1 MDVVQQTYGLNQNDQ
16 PSTDHQITKYLSI
29 TCSDSKSIEK
39 HHNLSSQSTGQ
50 SLDLTINESR
60 NSPKSDIKC
69 SNDKLKQDFSQIKL
83 LSNSFN
89 TIINDKENLNYYHQ
103 YSNTNNNNKKNKSF
117 DVTDYQS
124 QETDHF
130 TDSFNSSTSC
140 TSTSDYI
147 QIQEDITDNTDKE
160 ELESRRKRRKQILP
174 QQNFHFTPVITNNK
188 DDLME
193 VNDTSNENELIRFID
208 CKLDDSM
215 SYQPKIRK
223 LSNSSPKNDV
233 EHLKIEELEEVKGKE
248 HTEENIENKD
258 AVERNSDI
266 HMIHADNDHE
276 LNQTD
281 KSFNKSFSHIIN
293 MNSECNKL
301 INELSQYAIEAFR
314 QSLTIKSTKLRHS
327 LDNEMNRNNCN
338 DDIDDSNTTTTTTT
352 DTTTT
357 NDNDNTDEKI
367 IEQTLLKLEPHITEL
382 VDQSLRTSIET
393 IKKEM
398 LANFKEININL
409 NNSNNDSLNYQYEIN
424 KNNKNNEKLQITNNE
439 TLNETTNLFKY
450 TTDIND
456 NNNNKVLTCQ
466 NLIQSNSE
474 LLIKS
479 NLNHE
484 LKQNNQFIDHLKCEK
499 IEYLT
504 NHFKQYLNNLSIL
517 SINTNNINNN
527 NNLIKQINN
536 NNNINLLINENI
548 EKSKMDSNNLSNIIT
563 YSNDSIQSDYKTLL
577 KLPNNNNNLTLNS
590 IDHHINIDDSTCNVN
605 QNDSNNCMDTTHLN
619 EQIIPNVYGI
629 KENFSKFSS
638 YFSNINENNQIYSR
652 ISSNDLSMIDNNS
665 PPSSTQSIDC
675 VNFNQSVDINSSEIV
690 TSSMLTNTTTS
701 TSPSCNPVTA
711 AAAAAAALANVLG
724 FPIPYGWSPKTLTDV
739 QDAYGLL
746 SNPYYHWPWK
756 LLNSPYASKYSD
768 QNTLLQ
774 SSSLVN
780 NTMNIIEQMN
790 KVNPE
795 STLDSCLK
803 SKFPLNDENK
813 QNNIMMFNDATSL
826 STHATSSD
834 EQVEAIPLIVRH
846 DRKVNKPGSVIN
858 CNSTIYNSCSSNL
871 TTSTNVTTAPITNE
885 SNSFHGPTISRR
897 RRTKVTDTRLTH
909 SRVSRCPNN
918 AYSNLM
924 MTNSVMHQN
933 NRHHHNQ
940 PISQQQSFLQSTS
953 ESNDLGQALNLV
965 TSTSTSFGL
974 SGNQLL
980 TNDKESL
987 ITSQSL
993 LPGINPAK
1001 YCDTVVSTCT
1011 TTCSN
1016 INNTS
1021 NVKLDDF
1028 YSAKYRSEN
1037 QIHSSG
1043 SNNSSPSPISLRL
1056 SGYSKE
1062 LTDNTSENPKGHC
1075 HENVDILELDK
1086 NIDYQRNGADEKL
1099 HCLNIL
1105 QEYKSFEKM
1114 FAKTL
1119 KNYPLSAKSNLL
1131 NNIGTLPAVMN
1142 TVSSSAPPTYSPSV
1156 FKDINTSLEVT
1167 TSASL
1172 SISSTFPTSSSTTSV
1187 PVTSLCS
1194 SACSDI
1200 NQRKLLSRF
1209 NQICMLNS
1217 RLPNSLP
1224 PIPPMF
1230 FNPTEDTINNNFNHI
1245 SNNNTNNTNKFST
1258 GNFYDYTSIQSDG
1271 HERQQQSLS
1280 HSFGAKNDL
1289 SYSHPHNLSLSSSLP
1304 CKSLSPYSQS
1314 LKSSIFSPSQSLAS
1328 VIGSIDYNTAITTAA
1343 NNSIDH
1349 NNYNNITTISS
1360 LQNKHQRLQQNLPNL
1375 NSKRHHNHMSYI
1387 NKLYDKFNANE
1398 NLRNIKLDKSLL
1410 LNDNFSGESTSG
1422 MTISESYQNQL
1433 INYSHELRMTTTLTP
1448 VHLRKAKLMFFY
1460 TRYPNSTLIKMY
1472 FPDVKF
1478 YKNNTAQLVK
1488 WFSNFREFYYIQ
1500 MEKYARVAI
1509 SEGIRIADEIHVTI
1523 ESEIYRALNLHYN
1536 RNQQLEVPDHFRIVV
1551 EATLREFFNALYTGK
1566 DSEQSWKKPIYKVIA
1581 RMDQPVPEFFKSP
1594 NWMDQLADG

>member
-1 MDVVQQTYGLNQNDQ
+1 
-16 PSTDHQITKYLSI
+16 
-29 TCSDSKSIEK
+29 
-39 HHNLSSQSTGQ
+39 
-50 SLDLTINESR
+50 
-60 NSPKSDIKC
+60 
-69 SNDKLKQDFSQIKL
+69 
-83 LSNSFN
+83 
-89 TIINDKENLNYYHQ
+89 
-103 YSNTNNNNKKNKSF
+103 
-117 DVTDYQS
+117 
-124 QETDHF
+124 
-130 TDSFNSSTSC
+130 
-140 TSTSDYI
+140 
-147 QIQEDITDNTDKE
+147 
-160 ELESRRKRRKQILP
+160 
-174 QQNFHFTPVITNNK
+174 
-188 DDLME
+188 
-193 VNDTSNENELIRFID
+193 
-208 CKLDDSM
+208 
-215 SYQPKIRK
+215 
-223 LSNSSPKNDV
+223 
-233 EHLKIEELEEVKGKE
+233 
-248 HTEENIENKD
+248 
-258 AVERNSDI
+258 
-266 HMIHADNDHE
+266 
-276 LNQTD
+276 
-281 KSFNKSFSHIIN
+281 
-293 MNSECNKL
+293 
-301 INELSQYAIEAFR
+301 
-314 QSLTIKSTKLRHS
+314 
-327 LDNEMNRNNCN
+327 
-338 DDIDDSNTTTTTTT
+338 
-352 DTTTT
+352 
-357 NDNDNTDEKI
+357 
-367 IEQTLLKLEPHITEL
+367 
-382 VDQSLRTSIET
+382 
-393 IKKEM
+393 
-398 LANFKEININL
+398 
-409 NNSNNDSLNYQYEIN
+409 
-424 KNNKNNEKLQITNNE
+424 
-439 TLNETTNLFKY
+439 
-450 TTDIND
+450 
-456 NNNNKVLTCQ
+456 
-466 NLIQSNSE
+466 
-474 LLIKS
+474 
-479 NLNHE
+479 
-484 LKQNNQFIDHLKCEK
+484 
-499 IEYLT
+499 
-504 NHFKQYLNNLSIL
+504 
-517 SINTNNINNN
+517 
-527 NNLIKQINN
+527 
-536 NNNINLLINENI
+536 
-548 EKSKMDSNNLSNIIT
+548 
-563 YSNDSIQSDYKTLL
+563 
-577 KLPNNNNNLTLNS
+577 
-590 IDHHINIDDSTCNVN
+590 
-605 QNDSNNCMDTTHLN
+605 
-619 EQIIPNVYGI
+619 
-629 KENFSKFSS
+629 
-638 YFSNINENNQIYSR
+638 
-652 ISSNDLSMIDNNS
+652 
-665 PPSSTQSIDC
+665 
-675 VNFNQSVDINSSEIV
+675 
-690 TSSMLTNTTTS
+690 MLTNTTTS
-701 TSPSCNPVTA
+701 TSSSCNPVT

-724 FPIPYGWSPKTLTDV
+724 FPIPYGWSPKILTDV
-739 QDAYGLL
+739 QDAYGLI

-756 LLNSPYASKYSD
+756 LLNSPYAPKYSD

-774 SSSLVN
+774 SGSLVN
-780 NTMNIIEQMN
+780 NTINIIERLN

-826 STHATSSD
+826 STQATSSD

-846 DRKVNKPGSVIN
+846 DRKVNKSGPVIN
-858 CNSTIYNSCSSNL
+858 SNGTIYNSCSSNL

-918 AYSNLM
+918 AFSNFM
-924 MTNSVMHQN
+924 MTNSVMQQN

-940 PISQQQSFLQSTS
+940 PISQQQSFLQSNS
-953 ESNDLGQALNLV
+953 ESIDLGQALNLV

-980 TNDKESL
+980 ADDKESL
-987 ITSQSL
+987 LTSQSL

-1001 YCDTVVSTCT
+1001 YRNSVVSTST
-1011 TTCSN
+1011 TTGSN

-1037 QIHSSG
+1037 QVHSSG

-1062 LTDNTSENPKGHC
+1062 LTDNTSENRKGHC
-1075 HENVDILELDK
+1075 HENVDISELDK
-1086 NIDYQRNGADEKL
+1086 NNDYQLNGADEKL

-1114 FAKTL
+1114 FTKTL

-1131 NNIGTLPAVMN
+1131 DNIGTLPAVMN
-1142 TVSSSAPPTYSPSV
+1142 IVSSSTPSTYSPSV

-1167 TSASL
+1167 TSTSL
-1172 SISSTFPTSSSTTSV
+1172 SISSIFPTSSSTTSL
-1187 PVTSLCS
+1187 PVTSPCS

-1200 NQRKLLSRF
+1200 NQRTLLSRF
-1209 NQICMLNS
+1209 NQICLLNS

-1224 PIPPMF
+1224 SIPPIF

-1258 GNFYDYTSIQSDG
+1258 GNFYDHTSIQSNG
-1271 HERQQQSLS
+1271 QERQQQSLS
-1280 HSFGAKNDL
+1280 HSFEAKNNL
-1289 SYSHPHNLSLSSSLP
+1289 SFSHPHNLSLSSSLP
-1304 CKSLSPYSQS
+1304 RKSPSPYSQS
-1314 LKSSIFSPSQSLAS
+1314 LQSSIFSPSQSLAS
-1328 VIGSIDYNTAITTAA
+1328 VIGSIDYNTVITTAA

-1349 NNYNNITTISS
+1349 NNNNNNNNITTISS

>member
-1 MDVVQQTYGLNQNDQ
+1 MDVVQQTYGSNQNDQ
-16 PSTDHQITKYLSI
+16 PSSDQQIKYLNI

-39 HHNLSSQSTGQ
+39 HHNLSPQSTIQ
-50 SLDLTINESR
+50 SLDLTINESK

-83 LSNSFN
+83 LTNSFN

-103 YSNTNNNNKKNKSF
+103 YNNSNNNNNNNNCF
-117 DVTDYQS
+117 DVTDCYQP

-130 TDSFNSSTSC
+130 SDSFNNSTSC
-140 TSTSDYI
+140 TSTSHYI
-147 QIQEDITDNTDKE
+147 QIQEDGTDNTDKE
-160 ELESRRKRRKQILP
+160 ELEIRRKRRKQILP
-174 QQNFHFTPVITNNK
+174 QQNFHFTPVITNNT

-193 VNDTSNENELIRFID
+193 VNDISDENDMTRFID
-208 CKLDDSM
+208 CELDDSV

-223 LSNSSPKNDV
+223 LSKSSSKNDM
-233 EHLKIEELEEVKGKE
+233 EHLESEELEEVKEKE
-248 HTEENIENKD
+248 HTEENIENRD
-258 AVERNSDI
+258 LVEINPDV
-266 HMIHADNDHE
+266 HMIHADNDNS

-281 KSFNKSFSHIIN
+281 KLFNKSFSPTIN
-293 MNSECNKL
+293 INSEYNKL

-314 QSLTIKSTKLRHS
+314 RSFTIKSTKVQKG
-327 LDNEMNRNNCN
+327 LDSEMNRNNCSGEV
-338 DDIDDSNTTTTTTT
+338 DDNNTTTTAI
-352 DTTTT
+352 
-357 NDNDNTDEKI
+357 NNNNTEERI
-367 IEQTLLKLEPHITEL
+367 IEQTLLKLEPHISEL
-382 VDQSLRTSIET
+382 VGQSLRTSIET

-398 LANFKEININL
+398 LSNFTKINNHSSINLLNNQSEINENNKNIEIINQEIFHETFQHLNDPNKDNTKILTL
-409 NNSNNDSLNYQYEIN
+409 NNSNEEI
-424 KNNKNNEKLQITNNE
+424 
-439 TLNETTNLFKY
+439 
-450 TTDIND
+450 
-456 NNNNKVLTCQ
+456 
-466 NLIQSNSE
+466 
-474 LLIKS
+474 
-479 NLNHE
+479 
-484 LKQNNQFIDHLKCEK
+484 KQNHSIEMINTKKIDHL
-499 IEYLT
+499 T
-504 NHFKQYLNNLSIL
+504 NNLKQHLYNST
-517 SINTNNINNN
+517 INTNKQMNNN
-527 NNLIKQINN
+527 QILSS
-536 NNNINLLINENI
+536 NNIIDQSVEN
-548 EKSKMDSNNLSNIIT
+548 DP
-563 YSNDSIQSDYKTLL
+563 IQSVYKTLL
-577 KLPNNNNNLTLNS
+577 TNNVFKLPINNNLTFNS
-590 IDHHINIDDSTCNVN
+590 MNHMNLAHTTSNINH
-605 QNDSNNCMDTTHLN
+605 NDSNNCIDTINCN
-619 EQIIPNVYGI
+619 EYIHEE
-629 KENFSKFSS
+629 KEKCSQFSS
-638 YFSNINENNQIYSR
+638 YFNNVNENNQIYSR
-652 ISSNDLSMIDNNS
+652 ISSNDLSLVDINS
-665 PPSSTQSIDC
+665 PLSSSQSIDYI
-675 VNFNQSVDINSSEIV
+675 NSNQSVDINSSENV

-701 TSPSCNPVTA
+701 ISSCNPVT

-724 FPIPYGWSPKTLTDV
+724 FPIPYSWSPKTLTDM

-746 SNPYYHWPWK
+746 SNPYYQWPWK
-756 LLNSPYASKYSD
+756 LLNSSYASKYSD

-780 NTMNIIEQMN
+780 NTMNIIKQLN
-790 KVNPE
+790 KVNSG
-795 STLDSCLK
+795 STLNSCLK

-813 QNNIMMFNDATSL
+813 QNNIMMFNDTTSL
-826 STHATSSD
+826 STQAMSSD

-846 DRKVNKPGSVIN
+846 DKKVNKSGSVIN
-858 CNSTIYNSCSSNL
+858 SNSTMYSSCSSNL
-871 TTSTNVTTAPITNE
+871 TTSTNVTTAPITSEN
-885 SNSFHGPTISRR
+885 NSFHGPTISRR

-909 SRVSRCPNN
+909 SRVSRYPNN
-918 AYSNLM
+918 AFSNCI

-940 PISQQQSFLQSTS
+940 PISQQQSLLQSTS
-953 ESNDLGQALNLV
+953 DIIDLGKALNLV

-974 SGNQLL
+974 NGNQLQ
-980 TNDKESL
+980 TDDKESL
-987 ITSQSL
+987 LINQNL

-1001 YCDTVVSTCT
+1001 YHNAVISTST

-1028 YSAKYRSEN
+1028 YSAKYRSEY

-1062 LTDNTSENPKGHC
+1062 LTDNTSENLKGHC
-1075 HENVDILELDK
+1075 HENVDISESDK
-1086 NIDYQRNGADEKL
+1086 NIDYQVNGADEKL
-1099 HCLNIL
+1099 HCLNML

-1114 FAKTL
+1114 FSKTL
-1119 KNYPLSAKSNLL
+1119 KSYPLSLKSNLL

-1142 TVSSSAPPTYSPSV
+1142 TVPSSTPSTYSPSV
-1156 FKDINTSLEVT
+1156 FKDINTSLVVT
-1167 TSASL
+1167 TSTSL
-1172 SISSTFPTSSSTTSV
+1172 SISSTFPTPSSTASV
-1187 PVTSLCS
+1187 PVTSSCAS
-1194 SACSDI
+1194 VCSDI
-1200 NQRKLLSRF
+1200 NQRKFLSRF
-1209 NQICMLNS
+1209 NQICLLNP

-1224 PIPPMF
+1224 SIPPIF

-1258 GNFYDYTSIQSDG
+1258 SNFYDYTSIQNDCQ
-1271 HERQQQSLS
+1271 ERQQQSLS
-1280 HSFGAKNDL
+1280 HSFGAKNNL
-1289 SYSHPHNLSLSSSLP
+1289 NYSQPHNIFLSSSIP
-1304 CKSLSPYSQS
+1304 CKSPSPYSLS
-1314 LKSSIFSPSQSLAS
+1314 LKSSIFSPSQSLTP
-1328 VIGSIDYNTAITTAA
+1328 VIGSIDYNSVITTAA
-1343 NNSIDH
+1343 NNSTDH
-1349 NNYNNITTISS
+1349 NNNNITTVCSS
-1360 LQNKHQRLQQNLPNL
+1360 QNKHHRPQQNLPNL
-1375 NSKRHHNHMSYI
+1375 NNKQHHNHISYI
-1387 NKLYDKFNANE
+1387 NKLYDKLNASE
-1398 NLRNIKLDKSLL
+1398 NLLNIKLDKSLL
-1410 LNDNFSGESTSG
+1410 LNDNFSSESTSG
-1422 MTISESYQNQL
+1422 ITLSESYQNQL
-1433 INYSHELRMTTTLTP
+1433 MNYSHELRMTTTLTP